1 MTVLIVILVI
11 VVLVVLFAIMTY
23 NGMVRSRNMVD
34 QAWSGIDVQLK
45 RRHDLIPN
53 LVETVKGYA
62 SHERETFQAVTDART
77 RAIQAQGPAQA
88 GAAEGILGQ
97 ALGRLFAVS
106 EAYPQLRATE
116 NFQQLQSELTNTED
130 QIAAARRIYNGN
142 VQSYNTKIQTFPAS
156 LIAGMGGFTARE
168 YFEITDAA
176 DREPVQVSFSD
187 PTPPPAAAA
196 PPPPPEPAP
205 APAAEPPPPPPP
217 PPPAAD
223 PEPPAPGAPAS

>member
-1 MTVLIVILVI
+1 M
-11 VVLVVLFAIMTY
+11 
-23 NGMVRSRNMVD
+23 
-34 QAWSGIDVQLK
+34 
-45 RRHDLIPN
+45 
-53 LVETVKGYA
+53 
-62 SHERETFQAVTDART
+62 
-77 RAIQAQGPAQA
+77 QAQGPAQA

-142 VQSYNTKIQTFPAS
+142 VQSYNTKIQTFPGS

-187 PTPPPAAAA
+187 PTPARRPLPRLPRRPSLRPRRRPSRHRHPHRLRRGRSGATCSGRTGELGR
-196 PPPPPEPAP
+196 PCRTSSSW
-205 APAAEPPPPPPP
+205 APAALAGSSP
-217 PPPAAD
+217 
-223 PEPPAPGAPAS
+223 ST